1 MLGGSGWMRLRDMHA
16 QTQRGQHL
24 EHGGKARVAVG
35 RQRLVQPFA
44 AQSGIA
50 RGLGH
55 AARARH
61 FAQRLGDEGGIVA
74 GLFNGGF
81 DERRAI
87 FRCLQPIL
95 YGRVL
100 RISTMREL

>member
-1 MLGGSGWMRLRDMHA
+1 MSEANALVGIGRGAAPGGVRAFGALMLGGSGRVRLLDMHA
-16 QTQRGQHL
+16 QAQRGQHL

-44 AQSGIA
+44 AQPGNA

-74 GLFNGGF
+74 GLFNG
-81 DERRAI
+81 
-87 FRCLQPIL
+87 
-95 YGRVL
+95 
-100 RISTMREL
+100 EL